1 MKVGDF
7 VSFDIYRPSAAVF
20 LTTYKGVILEKQ
32 ERPNLVGYGPLY
44 SVLSMEGN
52 LYTNVEQTSIR
63 VLQPG

>member
-1 MKVGDF
+1 VKVGDF

>member
-20 LTTYKGVILEKQ
+20 LTSYKGVILEKI

-44 SVLSMEGN
+44 NVLSMEGE

>member
-1 MKVGDF
+1 MF
-7 VSFDIYRPSAAVF
+7 SLSFDIYRPSAAVF
-20 LTTYKGVILEKQ
+20 LTSYKGVILEKI

-44 SVLSMEGN
+44 SVLSMEGE

>member
-20 LTTYKGVILEKQ
+20 LTSYKGVILEKI

-44 SVLSMEGN
+44 NVLSMEGE

-63 VLQPG
+63 VLQLG

>member
-1 MKVGDF
+1 VKVGDF

-20 LTTYKGVILEKQ
+20 LTSYKGVILEKI

-44 SVLSMEGN
+44 NVLSMEGE

-63 VLQPG
+63 VLQLG

>member
-1 MKVGDF
+1 VKVGDF
-7 VSFDIYRPSAAVF
+7 VSFDIYRPSARVF
-20 LTTYKGVILEKQ
+20 LTTYKGVILEKR

-44 SVLSMEGN
+44 NVLSMEGE

>member
-20 LTTYKGVILEKQ
+20 ITTYKGVILEKQ